1 VDDTSYVRAQK
12 ELNSELREEE
22 AEAVRETF
30 DKRCGYVYN
39 IIIIIAYY
47 K

>member
-1 VDDTSYVRAQK
+1 MRWKAEKRAQQTVDDAYYVRAQK

-30 DKRCGYVYN
+30 DKR
-39 IIIIIAYY
+39 
-47 K
+47 